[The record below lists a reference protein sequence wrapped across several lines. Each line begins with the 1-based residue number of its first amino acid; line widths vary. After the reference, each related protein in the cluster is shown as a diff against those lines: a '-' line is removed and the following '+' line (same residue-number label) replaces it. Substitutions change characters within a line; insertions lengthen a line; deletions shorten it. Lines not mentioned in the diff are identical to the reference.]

1 MKIVNVFNENG
12 KTIQEILESYL
23 ERYFLELEKKQIKN

>member
-12 KTIQEILESYL
+12 KTLQDIIEFYLIKYCLED
-23 ERYFLELEKKQIKN
+23 RTI